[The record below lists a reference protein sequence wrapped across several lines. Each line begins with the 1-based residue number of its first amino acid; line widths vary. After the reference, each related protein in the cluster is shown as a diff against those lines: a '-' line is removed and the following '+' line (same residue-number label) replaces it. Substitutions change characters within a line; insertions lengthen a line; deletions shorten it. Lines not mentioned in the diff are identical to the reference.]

1 MKLIDEIINSIE
13 PEPADDV
20 RVGLKYTAVR
30 INERIGLAYNLYSE
44 FMHPLKS
51 AGNLTGKNLTHL
63 AKSWDFIEASIGCA
77 SINAILEP
85 PKYKKMEI
93 FSYILKISEKYERI
107 GIVGRFPF
115 VDKIKEKE
123 VFVFEKRPMLGVLP
137 DAAEEELLPKCDL
150 VIISGSAFVNKS
162 LQRLLEISN
171 GYTLVI
177 GPTTP
182 LTPILF
188 EYGADLLAGAIVKNK
203 KVLEIVS
210 QGGGTKEF
218 SSNVEDVVSYRGKM
232 R

>member
-1 MKLIDEIINSIE
+1 M
-13 PEPADDV
+13 
-20 RVGLKYTAVR
+20 
-30 INERIGLAYNLYSE
+30 
-44 FMHPLKS
+44 
-51 AGNLTGKNLTHL
+51 
-63 AKSWDFIEASIGCA
+63 
-77 SINAILEP
+77 
-85 PKYKKMEI
+85 
-93 FSYILKISEKYERI
+93 KISADYERI

-115 VDKIKEKE
+115 VGELKSKVKGKEIY
-123 VFVFEKRPMLGVLP
+123 VFERKPIPGVLP
-137 DAAEEELLPKCDL
+137 DTAEEELVPKCDL

-188 EYGADLLAGAIVKNK
+188 DYNADLLAGVLCKDE

-218 SSNVEDVVSYRGKM
+218 GGAVEDVVMEAK
-232 R
+232 